1 MHFVIKEEV
10 LKYQLS
16 DLADWKAGKRQQ
28 WLQGTAHPHVAN
40 QPNYH
45 FGEYF
50 VIAHYARLGWQ
61 GHRFYA
67 LGNWEPNS
75 QKLKDGRDALARTFE
90 PCKLAEF
97 RLAREACGRLDGKG
111 EPDVFL
117 VHPVHG
123 ALFLEV
129 KKGRDRTSPEQLECL
144 AQIRGILGANV
155 GVVYLAKAGVPHTPR
170 IYELE
175 FNRNGDAKSTG
186 RLTA

>member
-1 MHFVIKEEV
+1 MHFVINEIV
-10 LKYQLS
+10 LPYQVS
-16 DLADWKAGKRQQ
+16 DLADWKAGRRLHL
-28 WLQGTAHPHVAN
+28 LQGIAHPHVTN

-61 GHRFYA
+61 GYRFYA

-75 QKLKDGRDALARTFE
+75 GKLKVGREALARTFD
-90 PCKLAEF
+90 PDKLAEF
-97 RLAREACGRLDGKG
+97 RRAREACGRADGKG

-117 VHPVHG
+117 VHPEHG

-155 GVVYLAKAGVPHTPR
+155 GIVYLAEAEVPHKPR

-175 FNRNGDAKSTG
+175 FHCNGDAKSTG
-186 RLTA
+186 WKCL